1 MILCIYGNDKY
12 EPNLIRSYSI
22 RKKWINAMK
31 AKINLSNKKSL
42 INLKWVFKIK
52 RRKQDNSI

>member
-31 AKINLSNKKSL
+31 TKISLSNKKSP

-52 RRKQDNSI
+52 RRKQDN